1 MKNKKRSFIS
11 GLILKIWKKAQKELL
26 PIGESF
32 IDSEGKYPFELFY
45 DDGSR
50 SWKPAPHHKRPWG
63 IIVNSAAIRL
73 RAAPKRYNWDE
84 AQDYCSKICINGRV
98 ASCGSLASWKKVAE
112 LSPDEFLKLNHFLV
126 FLKGDRLDNSPLW
139 TTSSE
144 SFFRAYAIKL
154 GENSS
159 TLNQSKTFGINE
171 TRPVIEGI

>member
-11 GLILKIWKKAQKELL
+11 DLILKIWQQTQQELL
-26 PIGESF
+26 PTGDNF
-32 IDSEGKYPFELFY
+32 VDSEGKYPFELFY

-50 SWKPAPHHKRPWG
+50 SWKPEPHKHPWG
-63 IIVNSAAIRL
+63 IIVNSVAIRL
-73 RAAPKRYNWDE
+73 RASPKRYNWDE

-98 ASCGSLASWKKVAE
+98 ASCGSLTSWKKIAE

-126 FLKGDRLDNSPLW
+126 FLKGDRLDKSPLW

-144 SFFRAYAIKL
+144 SFFRAYAMKL

-159 TLNQSKTFGINE
+159 TLGQSKTFGINE